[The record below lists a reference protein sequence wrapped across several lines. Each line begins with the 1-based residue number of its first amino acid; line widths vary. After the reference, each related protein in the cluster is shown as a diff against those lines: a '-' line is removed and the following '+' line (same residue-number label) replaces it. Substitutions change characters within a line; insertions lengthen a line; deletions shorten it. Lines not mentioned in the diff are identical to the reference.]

1 MRLDVQVKRKTVAS
15 LYRERDEY
23 VLRYLPQAT
32 ETDFVS
38 LTMPVREE
46 PWRWP
51 RDLHPFFRQNLPEGY
66 LLGVIREEF
75 GPLLDG
81 TDLSLLAVVGA
92 AGIGRVT
99 VTPEGGAPGIDL
111 QPFQIEQLLT
121 GDNTAAKFALLV
133 RQYARA
139 AISGAVPK
147 FIAPELAPQQGAT
160 PLGKSSLR
168 TSRHIVK
175 GSDENF
181 PYLGFNEFY
190 SMRVLER
197 LNVVPVARTRLS
209 ADGRVLIVDRF
220 DVDGSGEPVWGLE
233 DACGL
238 LGLPPHEK
246 YATTMEKVL
255 HATRAYL
262 PGATTRMQLQQLGWH
277 ILTNY
282 VVRNADCHAKNI
294 AIYYAQRTNVAY
306 TPVYDIVTTQAY
318 PRFANSPPGL
328 SIEGRKTWT
337 PGNSLERFFNA
348 RLGISPR
355 DYAQM
360 VERLCDSAVEVGREI
375 IQAQKKQ
382 PRWHEISKQMLHA
395 WNEGMASIQSVRKAS
410 TFKRLSE
417 HIKAAGFS
425 GATPPEPPEKLGL
438 SELLPQRKTRRAR
451 RLAGAPGRG
460 RPTRR

>member
-1 MRLDVQVKRKTVAS
+1 LRLDVQVRRKTVAS

-38 LTMPVREE
+38 LTMPVRDE

-99 VTPEGGAPGIDL
+99 VTPEGGVPGVDL
-111 QPFQIEQLLT
+111 QPVQIEQLLR
-121 GDNTAAKFALLV
+121 GENTAAKFASLV

-147 FIAPELAPQQGAT
+147 FIAPELTPGEGAT

-197 LNVVPVARTRLS
+197 LKVVPVAKTRLS
-209 ADGRVLIVDRF
+209 EDGRVLIVDRF
-220 DVDGSGEPVWGLE
+220 DVDESGDPVYGLE

-246 YATTMEKVL
+246 YATSMEKVL
-255 HATRAYL
+255 NATRAYL
-262 PGATTRMQLQQLGWH
+262 PAATTRTQLQQLGWH

-294 AIYYAQRTNVAY
+294 AIFYGQHTNVAY

-337 PGNSLERFFNA
+337 PGKSLERFFNA

-360 VERLCDSAVEVGREI
+360 VERLSDAAVDVGREI
-375 IQAQKKQ
+375 IQAQKKK
-382 PRWHEISKQMLHA
+382 PHWREISKQMLHA
-395 WNEGMASIQSVRKAS
+395 WNEGMASIQSVRKAPA
-410 TFKRLSE
+410 FKRLSE

-425 GATPPEPPEKLGL
+425 DATPPEPPEKLGL
-438 SELLPQRKTRRAR
+438 SELLPQRRPRRAKRRAR
-451 RLAGAPGRG
+451 APGRA
-460 RPTRR
+460 R